1 MGVTAY
7 SKKLT
12 MRILSIDDDLEILG
26 AIRRILALEGY
37 EVVTAS
43 SAAEGVRLA
52 QEVRPDL
59 VLCDIMMPDH
69 SGRWVIEQLRQ
80 TPETAET
87 PVILLTGE
95 TSPADVRKGMTVG
108 ADDYLCKPVVVSDLL
123 NSIQTRLARR
133 QAQVAREQ
141 GRVRQWAADFGRVL
155 SHELRTPLGVIGPSL
170 ELLDQVASEN
180 SLEEVR
186 EVSQFA
192 QSGASRLGEAVKRV
206 ELYVSLAAPK
216 GADPVARGTWSGAP
230 SEVVIALAGA
240 EVAEKWHRASDLRL
254 ELDRVTLGVDAE
266 YFLPSIRELLDNAF
280 KFSKAGTQVTVGLRV
295 AGDRV
300 QFTVTDAGC
309 GMTAEQIAEV
319 TAFRQFGRSEREQQG
334 LGIGLAIATR
344 LAERMQGRLLLRPN
358 PTGGLTAQLE
368 LPLTPNTL

>member
-240 EVAEKWHRASDLRL
+240 EVAA
-254 ELDRVTLGVDAE
+254 
-266 YFLPSIRELLDNAF
+266 
-280 KFSKAGTQVTVGLRV
+280 
-295 AGDRV
+295 
-300 QFTVTDAGC
+300 
-309 GMTAEQIAEV
+309 
-319 TAFRQFGRSEREQQG
+319 
-334 LGIGLAIATR
+334 
-344 LAERMQGRLLLRPN
+344 
-358 PTGGLTAQLE
+358 
-368 LPLTPNTL
+368 